1 MRVCTVD
8 ATGSR
13 PCVNAGDPVVAGGLI
28 YWPFEDARFSA
39 GRGNLWSPRG
49 GSGGCWPKGR
59 CSMFMQRQVGARRC
73 LRRLWRGVADCSA
86 ATAGKKLAHHSR
98 PPDARAASQPIHES
112 RLARRH
118 TLRWPRE
125 SYAGGQQ
132 AVSRRGRYR
141 RRRRGL
147 AGRPANGHVARARR
161 LDLCGQR
168 PRREPRCMEDGRR
181 KHRTG
186 HRARWRFGARV
197 RVRSSACL
205 GRVGGAG
212 AGALW
217 RSDEGARH
225 SVPMI

>member
-1 MRVCTVD
+1 MHASPR
-8 ATGSR
+8 AAAIYGHQE
-13 PCVNAGDPVVAGGLI
+13 AAVA
-28 YWPFEDARFSA
+28 AA
-39 GRGNLWSPRG
+39 GRRAGVPCSCNGR
-49 GSGGCWPKGR
+49 SGRDAVCGDFGVAWR
-59 CSMFMQRQVGARRC
+59 TAA
-73 LRRLWRGVADCSA
+73 LRRQ
-86 ATAGKKLAHHSR
+86 GKKLTDHSR

-118 TLRWPRE
+118 TLRWPHE

-141 RRRRGL
+141 RRCRGL